1 MAKIEI
7 QLTLKPEKQE
17 TTFLLC
23 KNDAGFYLKGYSSV
37 SGEKEIALKR
47 NENTKVFELKQ
58 NGIFNEDKDT
68 IYSRLL
74 DLTFDWNEI
83 QDDGLELDDELPEGQ
98 KAVRYSPDDIYVER
112 RDFTI
117 SSIMEYIDDG
127 DLEIS
132 PMFQRHFIWDKK
144 RQSNLIE
151 SILLGLPLPS
161 IYMSQYKDG
170 RLTIIDGLQR
180 ISTI

>member
-1 MAKIEI
+1 MAKIGI
-7 QLTLKPEKQE
+7 QLTLKQEKQE

-132 PMFQRHFIWDKK
+132 PMFQHALDQIIPVFIFGYFQKIII
-144 RQSNLIE
+144 SYNPNLIH
-151 SILLGLPLPS
+151 
-161 IYMSQYKDG
+161 YFFVFCMKYKSLY
-170 RLTIIDGLQR
+170 R
-180 ISTI
+180 